1 MISPDPVAQPTEYQA
16 LLLRYLGD
24 QDPSEIQRRTPDA
37 AAGLVSEAGD
47 LLRTRPEEREWSV
60 LELVGHLHDA
70 ELVSGARYRWIL
82 AQDRPSLIGYDQDLW
97 VDRLGHNQGDPDSL
111 LAMFRAIRTANL
123 ELWAGTTQEQ
133 RDRVGMHVERGAESF
148 DLMFRMLGGHDLF
161 HIEQMNRTLATLRK
175 G

>member
-1 MISPDPVAQPTEYQA
+1 MSSPDPVSQPSEYQA

-24 QDPSEIQRRTPDA
+24 QDPAEVQGRTPRV

-47 LLRTRPEEREWSV
+47 LLRTRPQEREWSV
-60 LELVGHLHDA
+60 LELIGHLHDA

-97 VDRLGHNQGDPDSL
+97 VERLGHNQGDPAAL
-111 LAMFRAIRTANL
+111 LATFGALRTANL
-123 ELWAGTTQEQ
+123 ELWSGISPEE
-133 RDRVGMHVERGAESF
+133 RDRVGMHVERGQESV

-161 HIEQMNRTLATLRK
+161 HIDQMNRTLAAVRER
-175 G
+175 